1 MMITRSA
8 LPLMALAL
16 LVATCANPAAEAP
29 TGSQVVAELADSK
42 ITVNV
47 QSVKAGTIKIGVR
60 NLGTMEHSF
69 VVLKTDLLQDK
80 LPVDGASAKAKED
93 GKVGEIPSIPAGKS
107 AAVTK
112 ISTMSTISNPDVISS
127 RMRSPCPNWNSV
139 SFVSG
144 QSMRFMPSCG
154 RCNFSWTFPVSG
166 AHRIESVE
174 LRRKTSSPFGRR
186 SRAASGIHLYGSHQI
201 EAPYSEIARSKEA
214 PGRPVASAFASTSS
228 RPSPY
233 FEFIRRAVSSWAGVI
248 SMPTTRRA
256 PRRFNHAETYAVPH
270 PSSTMS
276 LPRTS
281 GRTLT
286 SDSGVLHT
294 PHEISCSFH
303 ACSAR
308 PSV

>member
-107 AAVTK
+107 AAVT
-112 ISTMSTISNPDVISS
+112 
-127 RMRSPCPNWNSV
+127 
-139 SFVSG
+139 
-144 QSMRFMPSCG
+144 
-154 RCNFSWTFPVSG
+154 
-166 AHRIESVE
+166 VE
-174 LRRKTSSPFGRR
+174 LTPGKYVFICNIAGHYQLGMHTGFTVD
-186 SRAASGIHLYGSHQI
+186 
-201 EAPYSEIARSKEA
+201 AP
-214 PGRPVASAFASTSS
+214 
-228 RPSPY
+228 
-233 FEFIRRAVSSWAGVI
+233 
-248 SMPTTRRA
+248 
-256 PRRFNHAETYAVPH
+256 
-270 PSSTMS
+270 
-276 LPRTS
+276 
-281 GRTLT
+281 
-286 SDSGVLHT
+286 
-294 PHEISCSFH
+294 
-303 ACSAR
+303 
-308 PSV
+308 